1 MHSKVERVARRV
13 KNSAA
18 TGPKLTKFLVK
29 RKGVVGGVNQCIH
42 VAILPSVV
50 ERQRTEW
57 TCDMPIFADSR
68 QKSVAI
74 ASPLGD
80 REKKISLLMPT
91 HICTYPEN

>member
-50 ERQRTEW
+50 ERQRTE
-57 TCDMPIFADSR
+57 
-68 QKSVAI
+68 
-74 ASPLGD
+74 
-80 REKKISLLMPT
+80 
-91 HICTYPEN
+91 